1 MPGELDKV
9 TDEKRRVEKANKAL
23 IDINALRE
31 RGF

>member
-9 TDEKRRVEKANKAL
+9 TEEKRRVKKANQAV
-23 IDINALRE
+23 IDMDAIRE